1 MMRSTLIVSFLLTA
15 VGCIAAGPPEFQ
27 DGDIIFHTSTS
38 SQSEALRLAMG
49 SRYTHM
55 GVVFIER
62 DGAVVL
68 EAVGPVKRTP
78 LSEWI
83 KRGEDGKFVV
93 KRLSDA
99 QAQLTSDAIARL
111 KEAGARY
118 AGRPYDLQFRWSDE
132 RMYCSELVW
141 KMYKEALDLEIGEIE
156 TFRDFSLSD
165 PTVARK
171 LEERFGARIP
181 LDEKVVSPASMF
193 ESERLV
199 TVYDN

>member
-1 MMRSTLIVSFLLTA
+1 LGI
-15 VGCIAAGPPEFQ
+15 CIAS
-27 DGDIIFHTSTS
+27 ST
-38 SQSEALRLAMG
+38 
-49 SRYTHM
+49 T
-55 GVVFIER
+55 
-62 DGAVVL
+62 DGARKEPSL
-68 EAVGPVKRTP
+68 YITISAGGGTSP
-78 LSEWI
+78 
-83 KRGEDGKFVV
+83 
-93 KRLSDA
+93 
-99 QAQLTSDAIARL
+99 QLTSDAIARL

>member
-1 MMRSTLIVSFLLTA
+1 MRSTFIVSLLFLA
-15 VGCIAAGPPEFQ
+15 IGCTAAGPPEFQ

-38 SQSEALRLAMG
+38 SQSEALRLATG
-49 SRYTHM
+49 SPYTHM
-55 GVVFIER
+55 GIIFIEN
-62 DGAVVL
+62 DGPVVL

-93 KRLSDA
+93 KRLADS

-118 AGRPYDLQFRWSDE
+118 SGRPYDLQFRWSDE
-132 RMYCSELVW
+132 RIYCSELVW
-141 KMYKEALDLEIGEIE
+141 KMYKNAMDIEVGEVK
-156 TFRDFSLSD
+156 TFRDFDLSD
-165 PTVARK
+165 PTVAGK
-171 LEERFGARIP
+171 LEERFGAGVP

-199 TVYDN
+199 TVYHN

>member
-1 MMRSTLIVSFLLTA
+1 MMRSMLIASLLLA
-15 VGCIAAGPPEFQ
+15 AAACVAAGSPEFQ

-49 SRYTHM
+49 SPFTHM
-55 GVVFIER
+55 GIVFVESDGPVVF
-62 DGAVVL
+62 

-78 LSEWI
+78 LAEWI
-83 KRGEDGKFVV
+83 KRGEDGRFVV

-99 QAQLTSDAIARL
+99 EVQLTPDAIARL
-111 KEAGARY
+111 KEAGDRY
-118 AGRPYDLQFRWSDE
+118 AGRPYDLQFEWSDE
-132 RMYCSELVW
+132 RIYCSELVW
-141 KMYKEALDLEIGEIE
+141 KMYKEALGLEIGEIE
-156 TFRDFSLSD
+156 TFRKFNLSD
-165 PTVARK
+165 PAVAGK

-193 ESERLV
+193 ESDRLV